1 MSLAEIH
8 HTEQLDSELIFS
20 HLEEFL
26 TDITGEDLALMVC
39 VAQQVAGCE
48 NGPVGNQLG

>member
-1 MSLAEIH
+1 MSLAEVH
-8 HTEQLDSELIFS
+8 HTEQLDAKLIFS

-26 TDITGEDLALMVC
+26 TDITGEDLALVIGIT
-39 VAQQVAGCE
+39 QQVAGCE